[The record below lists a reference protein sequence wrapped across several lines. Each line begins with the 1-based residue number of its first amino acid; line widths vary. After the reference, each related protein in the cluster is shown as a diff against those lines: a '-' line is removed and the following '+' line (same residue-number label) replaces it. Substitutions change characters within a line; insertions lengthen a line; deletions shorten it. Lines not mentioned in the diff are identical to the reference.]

1 MGLPP
6 QVKLVLHL
14 GRDPHDLNSKFF
26 LLDGLARA
34 NNDLPRIVH
43 SAEQHGHF
51 RRPRPVQRR
60 AFPDQRRK
68 LIRRS
73 FGFSH
78 IISAAKSTPHFC
90 REGSSVH
97 SRAKDS
103 GMTLEQVRPV
113 NIRVDVPLP

>member
-1 MGLPP
+1 MDAFAHAIAAYYGRYRDHQRMGLPP

-51 RRPRPVQRR
+51 RRPWPVLRR
-60 AFPDQRRK
+60 AFPDQSRK
-68 LIRRS
+68 LVRRS
-73 FGFSH
+73 FGF
-78 IISAAKSTPHFC
+78 
-90 REGSSVH
+90 
-97 SRAKDS
+97 
-103 GMTLEQVRPV
+103 
-113 NIRVDVPLP
+113 